1 MVSTQIPFSPSISV
15 WQRLETTFT
24 SPLTTPGATL
34 SLTPT
39 CSGPQGTVFEL
50 NATSLMPSD
59 NFLGMR
65 RDVVAALKGLNFS
78 GPLRYPGGCFAPFF
92 RWKDGLLPREIRP
105 VVQTPAAYCDA
116 VSGGPN
122 AYTDGME
129 ANGISTD
136 EYLQLCEA
144 IGATPAI
151 TIALQ
156 YGTPA
161 EIQDAVDWVEYTN
174 GNASTRWGGL
184 REQRAREQ
192 GLPATSPPLR
202 VPIWY
207 LGNEISSQAR
217 WPNYP
222 EEPNNMEG
230 PPSAASYADML
241 RALVPAFLAVDPSLQ
256 LSAVEGGEGWN
267 EQWAAAVGPSISL
280 TSFHGGYASAP
291 LATPSD
297 FTAAAKIADA
307 AFLPALSQLRRAL
320 TQQGAGHVGISADEW
335 GLGPPWDVG
344 VFNTA
349 HALYGATLL
358 SLVIGNAA
366 AQGIAFSN
374 YFEPVNEGAIAVGQ
388 FSSSVTPLGQVFPL
402 FSLHAGGARVSN
414 ATAAACTGCDVMY
427 TATWHVPPS
436 GGGHL
441 QLTLVNR
448 NAVAALVQPVF
459 LLGAAVAEAVTL
471 AATGPTLNSTFVP
484 SSASLPLQGSRVLVP
499 VPPYSI
505 VSVKIA

>member
-1 MVSTQIPFSPSISV
+1 MPFSSTSNA

-24 SPLTTPGATL
+24 SPLSTPGATL

-39 CSGPQGTVFEL
+39 CSGPRGTMVEF

-59 NFLGMR
+59 HFLGMR
-65 RDVVAALKGLNFS
+65 RDVVAALAGLNFS
-78 GPLRYPGGCFAPFF
+78 GPLRYPGGCFAPFY
-92 RWKDGLLPREIRP
+92 RWKDGLLPRETRP
-105 VVQTPAAYCDA
+105 VVQTPAGYCDA
-116 VSGGPN
+116 VPGGVN
-122 AYTDGME
+122 SYTDGMME
-129 ANGISTD
+129 NGISTD
-136 EYLQLCEA
+136 EYLQLCAA

-161 EIQDAVDWVEYTN
+161 EIQDAVDWLEYTN
-174 GNASTRWGGL
+174 GNASTQWGGL
-184 REQRAREQ
+184 RVQRAREQ
-192 GLPATSPPLR
+192 GLTVAPAS

-222 EEPNNMEG
+222 EEPNNKEG

-241 RALVPAFLAVDPSLQ
+241 RALVPAFLAVDPSVH

-267 EQWAAAVGPSISL
+267 GQWAAAVGPHISF

-307 AFLPALSQLRRAL
+307 AFLPALSQLRQSL
-320 TQQGAGHVGISADEW
+320 TQQGVGHVGISADEW

-366 AQGIAFSN
+366 AEGIAFTN

-388 FSSSVTPLGQVFPL
+388 FSCALTPLGQMLPL
-402 FSLHAGGARVSN
+402 FSLHAGGVRVGN
-414 ATAAACTGCDVMY
+414 ATAAPCAGCDVISS
-427 TATWHVPPS
+427 ATWHVPRS
-436 GGGHL
+436 GRGHL

-448 NAVAALVQPVF
+448 NAVAAFVQPVL
-459 LLGAAVAEAVTL
+459 LLGAIAADAVTL
-471 AATGPTLNSTFVP
+471 AATGPTLNSTFVS

-499 VPPYSI
+499 LPPYSI
-505 VSVKIA
+505 VSVKVA